1 MINDMH
7 LKDLYQLGKEN
18 MRRSLIENP
27 ALETSILLSK
37 TSAIKDISEIYAYPD
52 KELDDVEVEE
62 FYGLLERRIN
72 HEPIAYITG
81 EKEFYSRTISVNR
94 DVLIPR
100 PETELLVEEALRTAA
115 EIANP
120 VILDACTGSGC
131 IAVTLACERLGSRV
145 VASDISRGALA
156 TARAN
161 AERHSTREEISFVL
175 GSLTDPFHRKTF
187 DMVVSNP
194 PYIPEAEYA
203 LLPPDVRDYEPRSSL
218 VGGGDGLY
226 FINMLI
232 SDAGR
237 VLKNGGWCLLEI
249 GAGQSP
255 GVIKLFEEAR
265 FSEISSIRDINDID
279 RVVRAQWKK

>member
-37 TSAIKDISEIYAYPD
+37 TSAIKDISEIYAYPE

-62 FYGLLERRIN
+62 FYRLLERRIKR
-72 HEPIAYITG
+72 EPIAYISG
-81 EKEFYSRTISVNR
+81 EKEFYSRTFSVNR

-131 IAVTLACERLGSRV
+131 IAVTLACEKPGSRV
-145 VASDISRGALA
+145 AASDISRGALA

-161 AERHSTREEISFVL
+161 AERHSTREAISFVI
-175 GSLTDPFHRKTF
+175 GSLADPFQREAF
-187 DMVVSNP
+187 DLVVSNP

-203 LLPPDVRDYEPRSSL
+203 LLPPDVRDYEPRAAL
-218 VGGGDGLY
+218 AGGEDGLY
-226 FINMLI
+226 FISKLI

-265 FSEISSIRDINDID
+265 FSEISSIRDINDIE